1 MALVEQI
8 NNDIKAAM
16 KAREKDKL
24 AALRA
29 VKSALLLVASEKG
42 NNGVVSEE
50 AGIKLLQKLVKQRK
64 ESAEAFQGQDRED
77 MADEELGQAEVIE
90 TYLPAQMSE
99 DGVTAVIDSVIAT
112 TGASS
117 MKDMGKVMGLASVK
131 LAGKADN
138 KMVAQ
143 VIKSRLS

>member
-42 NNGVVSEE
+42 NNGEVSEA

-112 TGASS
+112 TGAST
-117 MKDMGKVMGLASVK
+117 MKDMGKVMGMASVK

>member
-1 MALVEQI
+1 MTLVEQI

-42 NNGVVSEE
+42 NNGEVSEE

-99 DGVTAVIDSVIAT
+99 DEVTAIIDSVIAT
-112 TGASS
+112 TVAST
-117 MKDMGKVMGLASVK
+117 MKDMGKVMGMASVK

>member
-117 MKDMGKVMGLASVK
+117 MKDMGKVMGMASVK

>member
-42 NNGVVSEE
+42 NNGDVSEE

-99 DGVTAVIDSVIAT
+99 DGVTAIIDSVIAT
-112 TGASS
+112 TGAST
-117 MKDMGKVMGLASVK
+117 MKDMGKVMGMASVK

>member
-42 NNGVVSEE
+42 NNGDVSEE

-64 ESAEAFQGQDRED
+64 ESAEAFQGQYRED

-112 TGASS
+112 TGAST
-117 MKDMGKVMGLASVK
+117 MKDMGKVMGMASVK

-138 KMVAQ
+138 EMVAQ

>member
-42 NNGVVSEE
+42 NNGDVSEE

-64 ESAEAFQGQDRED
+64 ESAEAFQGQDRGD

-112 TGASS
+112 TGAST
-117 MKDMGKVMGLASVK
+117 MKDRGKVMGMASVK

>member
-42 NNGVVSEE
+42 NNGDVSEE

-64 ESAEAFQGQDRED
+64 ESAEAFQGQYRED

-99 DGVTAVIDSVIAT
+99 DGVTAIIDSVIAT
-112 TGASS
+112 TGANT
-117 MKDMGKVMGLASVK
+117 MKDMGKVMGMASVK

>member
-42 NNGVVSEE
+42 NNGDVSEE

-112 TGASS
+112 TGAST
-117 MKDMGKVMGLASVK
+117 MKDMGKVMGMASVK

>member
-1 MALVEQI
+1 MTLVEQI

-42 NNGVVSEE
+42 NNGEVSEE

-99 DGVTAVIDSVIAT
+99 DEVTAIIDSVIAT
-112 TGASS
+112 TGAST
-117 MKDMGKVMGLASVK
+117 MKDMGKVMGMASVK

>member
-42 NNGVVSEE
+42 NNGEVSEE

-64 ESAEAFQGQDRED
+64 ESAEAFQGQYRED

-112 TGASS
+112 TGAST
-117 MKDMGKVMGLASVK
+117 MKDMGKVMGMASVK